1 MSNSIG
7 RGSIEYAS
15 NELKVIPKGE
25 TIIGMRKA
33 ADIYNRIKQAER
45 VAQENKQKENVK
57 EELDASSLVG
67 DIQKAMD
74 GDRAR

>member
-1 MSNSIG
+1 
-7 RGSIEYAS
+7 
-15 NELKVIPKGE
+15 
-25 TIIGMRKA
+25 MRKA